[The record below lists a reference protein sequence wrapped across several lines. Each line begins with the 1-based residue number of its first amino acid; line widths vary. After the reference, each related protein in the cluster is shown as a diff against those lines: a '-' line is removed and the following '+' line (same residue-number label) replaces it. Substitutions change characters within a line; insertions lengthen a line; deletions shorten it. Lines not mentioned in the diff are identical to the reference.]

1 MDAGH
6 QVRCGRWTSQMP
18 CGCVAIGLRG
28 AAKRGVRLSEGKPR
42 QTRGR
47 GDTATLTH
55 THGHFD
61 IDGPSFRLSEAP
73 QAGGLFS
80 IHMLLT
86 QLGIAQLL
94 CADLAFLRHDLR
106 SAHAAWAAS
115 SVSAGAGFTLQV
127 HAQVA
132 VLRMLLLRGV
142 KPYCLLSMRT
152 SVYIRLALL

>member
-1 MDAGH
+1 
-6 QVRCGRWTSQMP
+6 MP

-28 AAKRGVRLSEGKPR
+28 GSEARRAFVGR
-42 QTRGR
+42 QTRGRR

-55 THGHFD
+55 AHGHFEYSFD

-86 QLGIAQLL
+86 QLGVRLSIAQLL
-94 CADLAFLRHDLR
+94 CADLA

-127 HAQVA
+127 
-132 VLRMLLLRGV
+132 
-142 KPYCLLSMRT
+142 T
-152 SVYIRLALL
+152 

>member
-1 MDAGH
+1 
-6 QVRCGRWTSQMP
+6 MP

-28 AAKRGVRLSEGKPR
+28 GSEARRAFVGR
-42 QTRGR
+42 QTRGRR

-55 THGHFD
+55 AHGHFD

-94 CADLAFLRHDLR
+94 CADLA
-106 SAHAAWAAS
+106 SA
-115 SVSAGAGFTLQV
+115 T
-127 HAQVA
+127 
-132 VLRMLLLRGV
+132 
-142 KPYCLLSMRT
+142 
-152 SVYIRLALL
+152 